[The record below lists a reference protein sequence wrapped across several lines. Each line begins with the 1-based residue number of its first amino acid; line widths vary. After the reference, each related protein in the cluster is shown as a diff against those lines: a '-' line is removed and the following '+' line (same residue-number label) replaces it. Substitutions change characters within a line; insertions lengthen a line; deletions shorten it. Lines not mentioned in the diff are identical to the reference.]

1 MLIEVVV
8 LAVAVGGAFWLGR
21 RSARPRRSGPV
32 PVFRLEAQPQ
42 QWYRLTNTGPVAA
55 TGVRIDFGEHYD
67 RSLTRRLPD
76 SADLPPGES
85 VTFLML
91 GTWATPRPAELRV
104 SCAELAKPAVVAVP
118 EGAEPLA
125 S

>member
-1 MLIEVVV
+1 MLV
-8 LAVAVGGAFWLGR
+8 LAVATAFWFGR
-21 RSARPRRSGPV
+21 RSARPRRGGGPA
-32 PVFRLEAQPQ
+32 PAFRLEAQPQ
-42 QWYRLTNTGPVAA
+42 QWYRLTNTGPVLA
-55 TGVRIDFGEHYD
+55 TGVRVDFGDRYD

-76 SADLPPGES
+76 ALDLGPGES

-104 SCAELAKPAVVAVP
+104 SCAELPKPALVPVP